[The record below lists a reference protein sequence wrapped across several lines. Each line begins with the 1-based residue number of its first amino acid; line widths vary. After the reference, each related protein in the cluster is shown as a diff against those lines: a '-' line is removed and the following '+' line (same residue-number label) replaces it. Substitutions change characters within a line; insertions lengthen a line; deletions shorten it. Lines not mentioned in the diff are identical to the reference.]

1 MRYVMPIL
9 VLSFFAGVAAIYEHQ
24 STVMLRSSQDQQA
37 EYAGQTFI
45 AYASAVA
52 AFVNKNP
59 SFTGT
64 ISVAQLD
71 GGDRFSQQF
80 LATAG
85 NSVTSFGT
93 SGRTVMSYA
102 KLPFGA
108 LNSIASLTGGDAS
121 YGVSSGSA
129 WISIAV
135 GAREQPLN
143 TAVPQGS
150 TVAIFQVG
158 Q

>member
-1 MRYVMPIL
+1 MPVL
-9 VLSFFAGVAAIYEHQ
+9 VLSFFTALAAIYKHQ
-24 STVMLRSSQDQQA
+24 STAMLPSSQAQQA

-45 AYASAVA
+45 AYSGAVA
-52 AFVNKNP
+52 AFMNKNP

-71 GGDRFSQQF
+71 GGSNSFSQQF

-85 NSVTSFGT
+85 NSVTSFGA

-108 LNSIASLTGGDAS
+108 LNSIAKITGGDAS
-121 YGVSSGSA
+121 YGISSGSS

-135 GAREQPLN
+135 GASEQPLI

>member
-9 VLSFFAGVAAIYEHQ
+9 VLSFFTGLAAIYEHQ
-24 STVMLRSSQDQQA
+24 STAMLRSSKEQQA

-45 AYASAVA
+45 AYSSAVA

-71 GGDRFSQQF
+71 GGDSFSQQF

-93 SGRTVMSYA
+93 SGRTVISYA
-102 KLPFGA
+102 MLPFGA
-108 LNSIASLTGGDAS
+108 LNSIARITDGDAS

-129 WISIAV
+129 WISIAA
-135 GAREQPLN
+135 GASEQPLN

-150 TVAIFQVG
+150 TVAIILVG
-158 Q
+158 H